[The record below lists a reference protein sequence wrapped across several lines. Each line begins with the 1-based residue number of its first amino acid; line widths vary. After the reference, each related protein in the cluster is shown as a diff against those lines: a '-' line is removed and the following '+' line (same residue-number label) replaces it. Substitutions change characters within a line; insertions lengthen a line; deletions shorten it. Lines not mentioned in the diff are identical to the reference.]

1 MLLDQVAFT
10 VGRTA
15 YRWADVVL
23 AARLWGEWAA
33 LEKMVCRCFG
43 CREREEELREPPSEE
58 AVASAAAEFRYAR
71 DLISAEEAEGWL
83 ARWGLTTE
91 KWMDYV
97 ERTVCLQTCA
107 KTMEDLFSED
117 LDDEEEIRSSI
128 LVEALCSGRLAQFA
142 DKLAGRAAVYEKAC
156 ADGEWV
162 AEPLSDEDLDTAFG
176 GRARPLLSEWPRE
189 SLETLARFERAF
201 QRFCRQTVTPKAIAD
216 QVSTHYLD
224 WIRITCRSVAFP
236 DEQAAREAV
245 LCLRDDRR
253 DIGDVAAE
261 AGTEE
266 RETRFY
272 LDEIGPD
279 WKDQFTA
286 AGTADVLGPLPIDG
300 AFRVFLVLDKRMPS
314 ADDPEVRQRATA
326 AVIRR
331 ALDQETAVRVK
342 WHSHP

>member
-10 VGRTA
+10 VGSTA

-23 AARLWGEWAA
+23 AAKLWGEWAA
-33 LEKMVCRCFG
+33 LEKTVCRCVA
-43 CREREEELREPPSEE
+43 CRKREDEVRDPPSED
-58 AVASAAAEFRYAR
+58 AVESAAAEFRYAR
-71 DLISAEEAEGWL
+71 DLVSAEDAEGWL

-117 LDDEEEIRSSI
+117 QDDEGEIRSSI

-176 GRARPLLSEWPRE
+176 GRARPLLSEWRRE

-201 QRFCRQTVTPKAIAD
+201 QRFCQQAVTAKAIAD
-216 QVSTHYLD
+216 QINTHYLD

-266 RETRFY
+266 RETQFY
-272 LDEIGPD
+272 LDEIEPE
-279 WKDQFTA
+279 WMPRFTA
-286 AGTADVLGPLPIDG
+286 VGTGDVLGPLPRDA
-300 AFRVFLVLDKRMPS
+300 AFCVFLVLDKRVPS
-314 ADDPEVRQRATA
+314 VDDPEVR
-326 AVIRR
+326 RR
-331 ALDQETAVRVK
+331 AADAVVRQGLDRETALRVK
-342 WHSHP
+342 WHSRP